1 MSTLY
6 TEADYTA
13 IRQQKNKRWLL
24 LLIPVVLLLAIL
36 VYSLVIRLQ
45 VLTMLCTILI
55 GVILVAGYD
64 LAIKPLRCYQL
75 FLHNALHGRTRTC
88 ELPFISLSEDIS
100 LVDGVNCRS
109 LYCEDID
116 GKGRPYERL
125 FYFDAQKAFPDVKPG
140 DILRIAHH
148 ELFVADV
155 SLE

>member
-24 LLIPVVLLLAIL
+24 LLIPVVLLLAVL

-64 LAIKPLRCYQL
+64 LAIKPLRCYQT

-88 ELPFISLSEDIS
+88 ELPFISLSEDIN

-148 ELFVADV
+148 ELFVADA